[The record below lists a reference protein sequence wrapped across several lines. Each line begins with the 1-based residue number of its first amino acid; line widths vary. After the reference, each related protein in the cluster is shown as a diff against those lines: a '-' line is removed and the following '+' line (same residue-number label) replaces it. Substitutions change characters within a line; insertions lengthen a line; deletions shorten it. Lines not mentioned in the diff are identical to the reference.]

1 MEIVYADHRG
11 ELSEGRVHLNPR
23 LFNGT
28 PEDGAT
34 KVYILGDHPKIALA
48 YRALGV
54 EVEEVKPK
62 PDHPEPPPPPIVF
75 VEAERKDRDWS
86 ALPEDWRFW
95 PWQELRAL
103 AKDAGKA
110 WVINRDQAI
119 DAVEEAIIAQPTE
132 EELEDGKSDD

>member
-11 ELSEGRVHLNPR
+11 ALSEGRVHLNPR

-54 EVEEVKPK
+54 TVEEVKPK
-62 PDHPEPPPPPIVF
+62 PDHPEPPPPAPVF
-75 VEAERKDRDWS
+75 AEVEPKDRDRS
-86 ALPEDWRFW
+86 MLPDDWRYL

-119 DAVEEAIIAQPTE
+119 DEVEEAILAQDPSE
-132 EELEDGKSDD
+132 QAAE